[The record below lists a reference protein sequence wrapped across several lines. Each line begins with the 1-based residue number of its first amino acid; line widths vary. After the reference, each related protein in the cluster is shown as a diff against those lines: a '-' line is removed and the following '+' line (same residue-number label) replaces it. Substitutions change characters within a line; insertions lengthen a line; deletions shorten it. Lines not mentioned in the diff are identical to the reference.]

1 MKKIITVKS
10 KKKEKSSYVKLG
22 EGFRQL
28 PKAETKMHDRKA
40 IQAEIDI
47 DKKIRA
53 LIEKD
58 AYNLNQIA
66 GMLMVPLERVKKIRY
81 GNK

>member
-1 MKKIITVKS
+1 MKKIITTKS

-22 EGFRQL
+22 EGFRKDL
-28 PKAETKMHDRKA
+28 KAETKMHDRKA
-40 IQAEIDI
+40 IQAQIDI

-53 LIEKD
+53 LIKKD

-66 GMLMVPLERVKKIRY
+66 AMLMVPLARVKKVRY
-81 GNK
+81 GK

>member
-1 MKKIITVKS
+1 MKKS
-10 KKKEKSSYVKLG
+10 KKQERSNYVGLG
-22 EGFRQL
+22 KGFRKPTE
-28 PKAETKMHDRKA
+28 PKEERKMINRKA
-40 IQAEIDI
+40 IQTEIDI

-66 GMLMVPLERVKKIRY
+66 GMLMVPLERVKTVRY
-81 GNK
+81 GK

>member
-1 MKKIITVKS
+1 MKKIITTKS

-22 EGFRQL
+22 EGFRKDL
-28 PKAETKMHDRKA
+28 KAETKMHDRKA
-40 IQAEIDI
+40 IQAQIDI

-66 GMLMVPLERVKKIRY
+66 AMLMVPLARVKKVRY
-81 GNK
+81 GK